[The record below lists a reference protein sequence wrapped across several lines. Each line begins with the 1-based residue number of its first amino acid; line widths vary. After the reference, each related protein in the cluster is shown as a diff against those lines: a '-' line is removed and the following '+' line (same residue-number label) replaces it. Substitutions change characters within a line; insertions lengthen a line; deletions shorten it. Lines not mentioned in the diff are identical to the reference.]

1 MFDAT
6 VESTS
11 SVKLYAGII
20 VAIAIYFIAFHLPF
34 GEFSADGKHAFS
46 VFCVAAFLRITN
58 VFPLAIKGIIVLFLL
73 PISNSVTA
81 SDIYSYFG
89 NAAIFLFW
97 ALLFWPVQLCVLV

>member
-34 GEFSADGKHAFS
+34 GEFSADGKHAVS
-46 VFCVAAFLRITN
+46 VFCVAAFLWITN
-58 VFPLAIKGIIVLFLL
+58 VFPLAITGIIVLFLL
-73 PISNSVTA
+73 RFRSL
-81 SDIYSYFG
+81 FG
-89 NAAIFLFW
+89 SFVEPKMMSKSLKIK
-97 ALLFWPVQLCVLV
+97 